1 MWFGLMI
8 SRQLVKFGRC
18 AAFATLLVWGL
29 SVHAGGLGEE
39 RAAAREMA
47 DWAIVENRA
56 EALAVAIGLMLD
68 AGASDAAGVPFSVH
82 DDLLALKNLPGGE
95 ELARNVLQE
104 RARGVALGGGN
115 SRIELVLNAGD
126 VHTETLVM
134 AANEP
139 ALVEVRLYR
148 SSIGADAD
156 LTIRDATGRV
166 VGRDVGPLTGIV
178 GDMAYVEFT
187 PETCLSVDV
196 QIVNAGDAT
205 AHMVVLAPPA
215 LGRGCGG

>member
-1 MWFGLMI
+1 MI
-8 SRQLVKFGRC
+8 NRRWATYG
-18 AAFATLLVWGL
+18 AFAIALLCGL
-29 SVHAGGLGEE
+29 PVHGGGLGEE

-47 DWAIVENRA
+47 DWAASENRA
-56 EALAVAIGLMLD
+56 EALAVAIGLLLD
-68 AGASDAAGVPFSVH
+68 AGASDAADVPFSVH
-82 DDLLALKNLPGGE
+82 DDLLALKQMPGGAD
-95 ELARNVLQE
+95 LARDVLQE

-156 LTIRDATGRV
+156 LTIRDTTGRV
-166 VGRDVGPLTGIV
+166 VARDVGPLTGIV

-187 PETCLSVDV
+187 PRTCLSVEV
-196 QIVNAGDAT
+196 QISNTGDAT